1 MLLEQMQAM
10 KEGFLKKI
18 EEDKKEMDK
27 IELEY
32 RNKLNLMRL
41 EMENTTETRDALL
54 RKVLM
59 SNANE

>member
-1 MLLEQMQAM
+1 M